1 MIEAGTECIDRF
13 PEIHVYVS
21 IDVLVYFVDTIVY
34 VSIDIDVY
42 EVIYIQGRWQLTSK
56 HEPGPQGHGSKDT
69 RKRQKTQSSRVNL
82 ALWTIPKA
90 DRTSGDNELHL

>member
-1 MIEAGTECIDRF
+1 VIEAGTECIDPF

-21 IDVLVYFVDTIVY
+21 IDVLVYFVDMIVY
-34 VSIDIDVY
+34 GSIDSDVY

-69 RKRQKTQSSRVNL
+69 GKRPKNQSPRVNL
-82 ALWTIPKA
+82 ALGTIPKA

>member
-21 IDVLVYFVDTIVY
+21 IDVLVYFVDMIVY
-34 VSIDIDVY
+34 GSIDIDVY
-42 EVIYIQGRWQLTSK
+42 DGIYIQGRWQLTSR

-69 RKRQKTQSSRVNL
+69 RKRPKTQSSRVNL
-82 ALWTIPKA
+82 AVWTIPKA

>member
-1 MIEAGTECIDRF
+1 MS
-13 PEIHVYVS
+13 P
-21 IDVLVYFVDTIVY
+21 
-34 VSIDIDVY
+34 IDIDVY

-69 RKRQKTQSSRVNL
+69 RKRQKNQSPRVNL
-82 ALWTIPKA
+82 SMWTIPKA